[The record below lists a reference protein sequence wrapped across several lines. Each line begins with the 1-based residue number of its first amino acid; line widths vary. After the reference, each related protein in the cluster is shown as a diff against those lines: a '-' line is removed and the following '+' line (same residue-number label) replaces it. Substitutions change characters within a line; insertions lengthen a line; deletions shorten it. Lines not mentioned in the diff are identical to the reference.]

1 MPEIGETR
9 VWNRGTRTEGGSR
22 VVVLISDW
30 IQYLD
35 LMRCNGSISSV
46 WYGMQYRHSFIP
58 RSQRMNLHVVRTYC
72 SPVPKR
78 PETKTAMEMAMI
90 LFHRMTDIGKG
101 FGRNSLKRISTTVKS
116 WWDRYEEFVGL
127 NEVRDAQ
134 GKVTEAEKV
143 FMVARGIVREARES
157 LEAHQIKLKEV
168 RDRLD
173 RVSREDTQYLELAT
187 LEHRLLQEEKRYRTA
202 YLSAEE
208 SEREKFSLFSA
219 AVRESHEKERTRA
232 EKTKNWSIIGSVLGA
247 IIGVLGS
254 TYINR
259 VRLQELKA
267 LVLEAQKGPISL
279 QEAIKEQASHHYI
292 QQKDL
297 SDLIVT
303 LRNMLEA
310 GTGTEGTSASLKTD
324 PLLVS
329 LKEHLNYS
337 KQVSS
342 CMGSLQQQLSTLE
355 ESLGQITA
363 EVQNVKH
370 AVHSRPVERV
380 VLGSS
385 AEVKGQA
392 LAVQDVILE
401 LCDAERRLETQI
413 KRNSIFSTALTCA
426 VFAVTLPMLYL
437 LLKGN

>member
-1 MPEIGETR
+1 VERARRIGG
-9 VWNRGTRTEGGSR
+9 RGELGGVQGVLEG
-22 VVVLISDW
+22 
-30 IQYLD
+30 
-35 LMRCNGSISSV
+35 
-46 WYGMQYRHSFIP
+46 
-58 RSQRMNLHVVRTYC
+58 VRTYC

>member
-1 MPEIGETR
+1 KCVCVAVYQHP
-9 VWNRGTRTEGGSR
+9 
-22 VVVLISDW
+22 VVD
-30 IQYLD
+30 
-35 LMRCNGSISSV
+35 
-46 WYGMQYRHSFIP
+46 
-58 RSQRMNLHVVRTYC
+58 RMRTYC

>member
-1 MPEIGETR
+1 MQ
-9 VWNRGTRTEGGSR
+9 SR
-22 VVVLISDW
+22 YNQLRLEERLGIAEPL
-30 IQYLD
+30 QTL
-35 LMRCNGSISSV
+35 
-46 WYGMQYRHSFIP
+46 
-58 RSQRMNLHVVRTYC
+58 NL
-72 SPVPKR
+72 SP
-78 PETKTAMEMAMI
+78 
-90 LFHRMTDIGKG
+90 
-101 FGRNSLKRISTTVKS
+101 
-116 WWDRYEEFVGL
+116 Y
-127 NEVRDAQ
+127 
-134 GKVTEAEKV
+134 AEKV

-157 LEAHQIKLKEV
+157 IEAHQIKLKEV

-247 IIGVLGS
+247 IIGVFGS

-279 QEAIKEQASHHYI
+279 QEAIKEQASSHYI

-297 SDLIVT
+297 SDLIDT

-310 GTGTEGTSASLKTD
+310 GTGTEGMSASLKID

-355 ESLGQITA
+355 ENLGQMTA

-392 LAVQDVILE
+392 LAMQDVILE
-401 LCDAERRLETQI
+401 LCGAERRLETQI
-413 KRNSIFSTALTCA
+413 KRNSIFSTALTCT
-426 VFAVTLPMLYL
+426 VFAVTLPVLYL